1 MAAGGRASGR
11 RGRGRP
17 SWRLYAVR
25 NRQRRYYRNIEMQY
39 AKAQR
44 WEMLKAGLA
53 ATQVEEITDHPL
65 LTLLRQ
71 GNPMLTGINT
81 RRLLQI
87 HLELVGESF
96 WVLERNKLRM
106 PIGVWPI
113 PPSWV
118 QELPTLKVPAYRIQ
132 FRGWNGII
140 PETEVVA
147 FADPNPEN
155 PYGRGRGTAQSLAD
169 ELDTDE

>member
-1 MAAGGRASGR
+1 MAAGGRALGR

-87 HLELVGESF
+87 HLDLVGESF

-113 PPSWV
+113 PPPGCWSC
-118 QELPTLKVPAYRIQ
+118 QPSKFLPTVSSSGA
-132 FRGWNGII
+132 
-140 PETEVVA
+140 
-147 FADPNPEN
+147 
-155 PYGRGRGTAQSLAD
+155 GTALFPKLKS
-169 ELDTDE
+169 